1 VFSFPAHRQGA
12 QAVRRENVFQFILM
26 RYRVKPFTL
35 SQVLQLRGN
44 LLWCKVLL
52 SPYFQNL
59 ITHPFD
65 DMGIP
70 TIEEM
75 NINFGGAITMAGI

>member
-1 VFSFPAHRQGA
+1 
-12 QAVRRENVFQFILM
+12 
-26 RYRVKPFTL
+26 
-35 SQVLQLRGN
+35 
-44 LLWCKVLL
+44 VLL